1 MGLGKTGDEAQD
13 PLVGKIIGGC
23 LLKKRIGRGGMGS
36 VYLASRE
43 ADHQS
48 VAVKILAPFMA
59 EYPAIVTRFTREVRA
74 ASRVRNPNVIRV
86 LGSSEE
92 DGIHFSVMEYI
103 DGETLADL
111 LKREG
116 QLSIGRAAFIAREV
130 ARGLAALHAEGIIH
144 RDIKP
149 SNILISRDGCV
160 KLTDFGIARDVYE
173 LQRLTA
179 PGDLL
184 GTLGFA
190 APEQL
195 ESSDG
200 DARADLYSLGATL
213 HFMLSGLRPPT
224 SPRTSFLPLGGG
236 VPQALRDLVGSLLAL
251 DPAARPADAKTVAA
265 ALFPHCTIP
274 LRRSFRKKCLRL
286 TLKLAG
292 GILVFW
298 AGALATSSHGLNFH
312 ADPWTLVFPV
322 PGSILPSAALF
333 GVGVL
338 MAFFALIRGRD
349 KMGLGLRS
357 IVGLSFLAGSLVV
370 AYMAGAAIGTLTLQ
384 EAALAVVSCSPEVLF
399 AESLAL
405 AALGLFVVMRKPGKF
420 FARAMGATIV
430 LAALATA
437 ATASSAGS
445 AAQAVEDL
453 RSAMSHGA
461 WAWTSFILAAAG
473 MILAYR
479 HDRRL
484 WQLLLAPIAVF
495 VSLGLVYWASL
506 GKGSP
511 PLQDALTAPGG
522 GIVLAILLAFAA
534 RVVLDLGSGSSER
547 RLNGGASVE
556 SPTTTTP
563 TPST

>member
-1 MGLGKTGDEAQD
+1 MGFGKAADDKHD
-13 PLVGKIIGGC
+13 PLVGKVLGGC
-23 LLKKRIGRGGMGS
+23 LLEKRIGRGGMGT

-43 ADHQS
+43 IDRQP
-48 VAVKILAPFMA
+48 VAIKILAPFLA
-59 EYPAIVTRFTREVRA
+59 ADADVVTRFAREVRA

-86 LGSSEE
+86 LGSSEQE
-92 DGIHFSVMEYI
+92 GVHFSVMEYI
-103 DGETLADL
+103 DGENLADL

-116 QLSIGRAAFIAREV
+116 RLSLGHAAFIAREV

-144 RDIKP
+144 RDVKP
-149 SNILISRDGCV
+149 SNILIGRYGSV
-160 KLTDFGIARDVYE
+160 KITDFGIARDIYE

-184 GTLGFA
+184 GTFGFA
-190 APEQL
+190 APEQM
-195 ESSDG
+195 ERSEG

-213 HFMLSGLRPPT
+213 HCMLSGERPPA
-224 SPRTSFLPLGGG
+224 SPKTSFPPLGDS
-236 VPQALRDLVGSLLAL
+236 VPQALRDLISKLLAL
-251 DPAARPADAKTVAA
+251 DPATRPADAKTVAA
-265 ALFPHCTIP
+265 ALFPHCIIP
-274 LRRSFRKKCLRL
+274 LRRSFKKKCLRL
-286 TLKLAG
+286 TLKVAG

-298 AGALATSSHGLNFH
+298 AGAFATSSHGQDFH

-322 PGSILPSAALF
+322 PGAILPSATFF

-338 MAFFALIRGRD
+338 MAFFALIRGRE
-349 KMGLGLRS
+349 KVGLGLRS
-357 IVGLSFLAGSLVV
+357 ILGLSFLAGSLVV
-370 AYMAGAAIGTLTLQ
+370 AYMAGAATGTVTLQ
-384 EAALAVVSCSPEVLF
+384 QAALAVVSCSPEVLF

-405 AALGLFVVMRKPGKF
+405 AALGLFVVMRKPGTF
-420 FARAMGATIV
+420 FSRAMGATIV

-445 AAQAVEDL
+445 ATQAVEDL

-479 HDRRL
+479 HDSRL
-484 WQLLLAPIAVF
+484 WQLLLAPVAVF
-495 VSLGLVYWASL
+495 VSLGLLYWSSL

-522 GIVLAILLAFAA
+522 EIALAILLAFAA
-534 RVVLDLGSGSSER
+534 RVVLDLRPGSSGR
-547 RLNGGASVE
+547 GFNGGANIE